1 MVNWQAMKEYKNIF
15 ERGEIKMGL
24 KSNNEISS
32 EVYGKERVSKNCR
45 YIKVSYTDSF
55 VREES
60 AIESSEYFSD
70 KPMFGEYE
78 VFKKII
84 LTSLCLILLLFTS
97 SVGWML
103 SSDIVFAEKNDS
115 FADVFPTHW
124 AIKFID
130 SLKSSNIVSGYPDGT
145 FKPNNN
151 VKVNEF
157 IAMAVKSQGYWL
169 EPILG
174 DWAKP
179 YIDKALELNIIT
191 QGQFKDYS
199 ANITRQSMAVI
210 TMNTI
215 GLTEEK
221 PSTEYDQYVAN
232 QIRDYDTICGLCA
245 QSVLDAYKTGITT
258 GFSDK
263 TFRPSSYSTRAEATT
278 LISKIIHP
286 ELRDTPN
293 YDFKA
298 TVGVYYWVKENGDR
312 VYAQTNI
319 YKEGTF
325 QLVEGDFYMPVYKG
339 INVTELFELGK
350 YLNGVTLEMGNE
362 PFYLFTLGQDGFSV
376 YGHKSK
382 DDYINIFKNYPQF
395 NDQTVMLP
403 TEVELIVNAYAYM
416 YTDYSYMIS
425 LDKSDYEK
433 YRGFIEKMIGFS
445 FKADASQV
453 IEKINNALNVND
465 VELIKFGIGG
475 RNVKISN
482 TGDRITIEYSVKY
495 Q

>member
-1 MVNWQAMKEYKNIF
+1 
-15 ERGEIKMGL
+15 MGL
-24 KSNNEISS
+24 KSNNKALSEIRSH
-32 EVYGKERVSKNCR
+32 EMESKNCR

-55 VREES
+55 VREEL
-60 AIESSEYFSD
+60 AIESSEYFSN
-70 KPMFGEYE
+70 KTVFGEYE

-97 SVGWML
+97 SVGLMP

-115 FADVFPTHW
+115 FADVIPTHW

-130 SLKSSNIVSGYPDGT
+130 SLKSSNIVNGYPDGT
-145 FKPNNN
+145 FKPNTN
-151 VKVNEF
+151 VRINEF

-169 EPILG
+169 EPISG

-215 GLTEEK
+215 ALTEEK

-312 VYAQTNI
+312 VFAQTNI

-339 INVTELFELGK
+339 INVTEMFELGK
-350 YLNGVTLEMGNE
+350 YLNGVTLEMGNQ
-362 PFYLFTLGQDGFSV
+362 PFYLFTIGQDGFSV

-382 DDYINIFKNYPQF
+382 DDYINIFKNYPQY
-395 NDQTVMLP
+395 NDQTVMIP
-403 TEVELIVNAYAYM
+403 TEVELIIGAYAYL

-425 LDKSDYEK
+425 LDKADYEK

-453 IEKINNALNVND
+453 IEKINTTMITDNRDLV
-465 VELIKFGIGG
+465 KFGIGG
-475 RNVKISN
+475 RNVYINN
-482 TGDRITIEYSVKY
+482 TSDGIEIKYSVKY